1 MTTNSR
7 FRRGQTVPR
16 LLRPQETLLTLLLV
30 TSIAL
35 VVWRILGMNRQV
47 EIPTHI
53 KADITTFNDAIN
65 GGRSIG
71 LLKFVDGRATLDCQ
85 IVRSNTFAFCGL
97 HFALAASGETID
109 LSAMDR
115 LILDID
121 YTAQDHDT
129 LLIYILNQE
138 THLGK
143 QVTRSNQLTVIP
155 DQGRQRISIDLDQ
168 LFVPSWWLYYQEKTI
183 PTGPNISQAKTLQIS
198 TGDNTLPRN
207 VEVTVHAIRFEGKWI
222 GGQQLA
228 IGLVL
233 FWTVVAFIRVI
244 QISRQWS
251 RKYYQT
257 RSEAQDLTRL
267 NQFLKVER
275 DRMENLAKNDSLTG
289 ALNRHGLRDVLTAI
303 LKNNDAIHSSTSLI
317 LLDIDHFKHIN
328 DAFGHEAGDRVLVN
342 LARLIQ
348 TQIRDTDHLIRWGGE
363 EFAIICANTSAQ
375 GARHLADNLR
385 ERIESST
392 LLPEQTITASFG
404 VAKLA
409 STDIEAWFKQADEAL
424 YQAKAA
430 GRNIVV
436 EAA

>member
-1 MTTNSR
+1 M
-7 FRRGQTVPR
+7 
-16 LLRPQETLLTLLLV
+16 
-30 TSIAL
+30 
-35 VVWRILGMNRQV
+35 
-47 EIPTHI
+47 
-53 KADITTFNDAIN
+53 
-65 GGRSIG
+65 
-71 LLKFVDGRATLDCQ
+71 
-85 IVRSNTFAFCGL
+85 
-97 HFALAASGETID
+97 
-109 LSAMDR
+109 
-115 LILDID
+115 
-121 YTAQDHDT
+121 
-129 LLIYILNQE
+129 LIYILNQE

-257 RSEAQDLTRL
+257 RSEAQDLSRL